1 MIVSVIKE
9 YGITDNTDFNYRVE
23 YSDGTEHIVPHSEA
37 NRHYQE
43 IQKWIADGGTVID
56 NGGGE

>member
-1 MIVSVIKE
+1 MKINTIKKNYFDGEFVS
-9 YGITDNTDFNYRVE
+9 YQITYVDSNVEKSVPLDTENTD
-23 YSDGTEHIVPHSEA
+23 
-37 NRHYQE
+37 YQA